1 MDTAACYVAA
11 LLFERETPQFNGD
24 TMSGK
29 NKGSFDF
36 VQTVPHVKEDDGDR
50 VQARRLDSDSQ
61 E

>member
-1 MDTAACYVAA
+1 
-11 LLFERETPQFNGD
+11 
-24 TMSGK
+24 MSGK